1 MLPFWKR
8 GLSNGIETKVWDKRI
23 LLDKLVGLSVIPRLL
38 SLIQGREVSQRKR
51 FEGRRLDW
59 KENSTQEI

>member
-8 GLSNGIETKVWDKRI
+8 ALSNRIETKVCDERI
-23 LLDKLVGLSVIPRLL
+23 LLDKLIGLSVMPRLL
-38 SLIQGREVSQRKR
+38 SLIQDREVSQRKR
-51 FEGRRLDW
+51 FKGRRLDW